1 MGYVGNQTSTS
12 YTSMDKQTI
21 TGSGATAYTLSHSVS
36 SESEI
41 EVFVNNIRQEGGS
54 GKAYTVS
61 GTTITFTE
69 AITSSDECYVVFQG
83 KAIQTVVPPDGSVN
97 SAKLATDIAISGDL
111 TVDTSTLKVNSSS
124 NLVGIGTAS
133 PTSALHVSGGAGTNI
148 AIQSSAGT
156 HWRIGDG
163 VGSTNGNLVIYDY
176 SDSRKVFEIDTL
188 GRVTM
193 PTQPAACI
201 TGVADAQSAGSETTV
216 RFTGGA
222 PTVNYN
228 IGSHMDVTTGANGGR
243 FTCPVDGYYLCIGLW
258 YAGGSNSSYMGA
270 NVYKNGSAFGQYWY
284 NNASNYTDDS
294 TMCSLIIKASANDYL
309 DMKVYGATGDSTP
322 AVFFQV
328 HLLN

>member
-1 MGYVGNQTSTS
+1 MGWVGNAPQNNYTSFAKQDLTGATGGTLTLSTAVANEHEIGLYINHVKQEPTTS
-12 YTSMDKQTI
+12 YT
-21 TGSGATAYTLSHSVS
+21 A
-36 SESEI
+36 
-41 EVFVNNIRQEGGS
+41 
-54 GKAYTVS
+54 S
-61 GTTITFTE
+61 GTTITLQGYTV
-69 AITSSDECYVVFQG
+69 AASDDIYVVHLG
-83 KAIQTVVPPDGSVN
+83 KALQTVVPPDGSVN

-193 PTQPAACI
+193 PSQPCAAI
-201 TGVADAQSAGSETTV
+201 SGVADAAGAGSTV
-216 RFTGGA
+216 TARFTGGA
-222 PTVNYN
+222 PTVKYN
-228 IGSHMDVTTGANGGR
+228 VGSHMDVTTGANGGR
-243 FTCPVDGYYLCIGLW
+243 FTCPVAGYYLCNGLW
-258 YAGGSNSSYMGA
+258 YAGGSNTSYMGL
-270 NVYKNGSAFGQYWY
+270 NVYKNGGAFGQFWY
-284 NNASNYTDDS
+284 NNASNYSDDS
-294 TMCSLIIKASANDYL
+294 TMCSIIIKAAASDYL
-309 DMKVYGATGDSTP
+309 DLIIYGSSADSTP

-328 HLLN
+328 HLLH